1 MLQDVSKIFP
11 PLARIIWKALEKTNP
26 NMSSALKRS
35 SVKVSRLIHKC
46 HHNVFQSFQWRNLF
60 TSIESSLVEKLVF
73 SLSFSSVKT

>member
-11 PLARIIWKALEKTNP
+11 PLSRIIWKALEKTNP

-35 SVKVSRLIHKC
+35 SVKVSRLIPKC
-46 HHNVFQSFQWRNLF
+46 HFIQSFQWRKLF